1 MATIS
6 EIAKAAG
13 VGVTTVSRYL
23 NHHPYIS
30 AEKRT
35 RIEKAIHQLGYTPS
49 AAATSLRAQAT
60 GNIGVLVSR
69 VTNPFFAG
77 LFDAIERELH
87 AHGYQVMITQTY
99 DDPEA
104 EERFLKQLK
113 SRELDGVI
121 LASVEAPDRVTA
133 VAKAFPG
140 RVVVVNADVQI
151 PGATSLVLPHYQAT
165 RDALDYLFNQ
175 GHRRFAYVSGGTISG
190 AHHGQSRTQAFLDF
204 MQAHQLLMAQDL
216 LFGQIHTAKEGQAV
230 GKQLASLAPNVRP
243 DAVFTNSDEVA
254 VGVIDSLLAADV
266 KVPDDIAVMGY
277 DDQPFAPFAKIPLT
291 TVHQPVASM
300 AAAATHELLKGL
312 GRQVAQDTQPTLHLS
327 LKIRQSA

>member
-6 EIAKAAG
+6 EIAAAAG

-30 AEKRT
+30 ADKKA
-35 RIEKAIHQLGYTPS
+35 RIEAAIKTLGYTPS

-77 LFDAIERELH
+77 LFDAIERTLH
-87 AHGYQVMITQTY
+87 AHGYQVMISQTY
-99 DDPEA
+99 DDPDA
-104 EERFLKQLK
+104 EGRFLNQLK

-121 LASVEAPDRVTA
+121 LASVEAPARVAA

-151 PGATSLVLPHYQAT
+151 PNAKSLVLPHYQAT
-165 RDALDYLFNQ
+165 RDALDYLFAQ
-175 GHRRFAYVSGGTISG
+175 GHRHFAYMTGGAIKS
-190 AHHGQSRTQAFLDF
+190 ARHGQSRTQAFSDF
-204 MQAHQLLMAQDL
+204 MQARGLPVEPAW
-216 LFGQIHTAKEGQAV
+216 LFEQVHSATEGQTLGRQIA
-230 GKQLASLAPNVRP
+230 ALAPAKRP
-243 DAVFTNSDEVA
+243 DAIFTNSDEVA
-254 VGVIDSLLAADV
+254 VGVVDSLVAANIA
-266 KVPDDIAVMGY
+266 VPDDMAVMGY
-277 DDQPFAPFAKIPLT
+277 DDQPFAPFARVPLT
-291 TVHQPVASM
+291 TVHQPVAEM
-300 AAAATHELLKGL
+300 AQVATDLLLAGL
-312 GRQVAQDTQPTLHLS
+312 GRGEPAATLEPLTLT

>member
-6 EIAKAAG
+6 EIAAAAG

-30 AEKRT
+30 ADKKA
-35 RIEKAIHQLGYTPS
+35 RIEAAIKTLGYTPS

-77 LFDAIERELH
+77 LFDAIERTLH
-87 AHGYQVMITQTY
+87 AHGYQVMISQTY
-99 DDPEA
+99 DDPDA
-104 EERFLKQLK
+104 EGRFLNQLK

-121 LASVEAPDRVTA
+121 LASVEAPARVAA

-151 PGATSLVLPHYQAT
+151 PNAKSLVLPHYQAT
-165 RDALDYLFNQ
+165 RDALDYLFAQ
-175 GHRRFAYVSGGTISG
+175 GHRRFAYMTGGAIKS
-190 AHHGQSRTQAFLDF
+190 ARHGQSRTQAFFDF
-204 MQAHQLLMAQDL
+204 MQARELPVEPAW
-216 LFGQIHTAKEGQAV
+216 LFEQVHTATEGQTLGRQIA
-230 GKQLASLAPNVRP
+230 ALAPAKRP
-243 DAVFTNSDEVA
+243 DAIFTNSDEVA
-254 VGVIDSLLAADV
+254 VGVVDSLVTANIA
-266 KVPDDIAVMGY
+266 VPDDIAVMGY
-277 DDQPFAPFAKIPLT
+277 DDQPFAPFARVPLT
-291 TVHQPVASM
+291 TVHQPVAEM
-300 AAAATHELLKGL
+300 AQVATDLLLAGL
-312 GRQVAQDTQPTLHLS
+312 GRGEPAVAPEPLTLT

>member
-6 EIAKAAG
+6 EIAAAAG

-30 AEKRT
+30 ADKKA
-35 RIEKAIHQLGYTPS
+35 RIEAAIKTLGYTPS

-77 LFDAIERELH
+77 LFDAIERTLH
-87 AHGYQVMITQTY
+87 AHGYQVMISQTY
-99 DDPEA
+99 DDPDA
-104 EERFLKQLK
+104 EERFLNQLK

-121 LASVEAPDRVTA
+121 LASVEAPARVAT

-151 PGATSLVLPHYQAT
+151 PNAKSLVLPHYQAT
-165 RDALDYLFNQ
+165 RDALDYLFAQ
-175 GHRRFAYVSGGTISG
+175 GHRRFAYMTGGAIKS
-190 AHHGQSRTQAFLDF
+190 ARHGQSRTQAFFDF
-204 MQAHQLLMAQDL
+204 MQARGLPVEPAW
-216 LFGQIHTAKEGQAV
+216 LFEQVHTATEGQTLGRQIA
-230 GKQLASLAPNVRP
+230 ALAPAKRP
-243 DAVFTNSDEVA
+243 DAIFTNSDEVA
-254 VGVIDSLLAADV
+254 VGVVDSLVAANIA
-266 KVPDDIAVMGY
+266 VPDDIAVMGY
-277 DDQPFAPFAKIPLT
+277 DDQPFAPFARVPLT
-291 TVHQPVASM
+291 TVHQPVAEM
-300 AAAATHELLKGL
+300 AQVATDLLLSGL
-312 GRQVAQDTQPTLHLS
+312 GRGEPAATLEPLTLT

>member
-6 EIAKAAG
+6 EIAAAAG

-30 AEKRT
+30 ADKKA
-35 RIEKAIHQLGYTPS
+35 RIEAAIKTLGYTPS

-77 LFDAIERELH
+77 LFDAIERTLH
-87 AHGYQVMITQTY
+87 AHGYQVMISQTY
-99 DDPEA
+99 DDPDA
-104 EERFLKQLK
+104 EGRFLNQLK

-121 LASVEAPDRVTA
+121 LASVEAPARVAA

-151 PGATSLVLPHYQAT
+151 PNAKSLVLPHYQAT
-165 RDALDYLFNQ
+165 RDALDYLFAQ
-175 GHRRFAYVSGGTISG
+175 GHRHFAYMTGGAIKS
-190 AHHGQSRTQAFLDF
+190 ARHGQSRTQAFFDF
-204 MQAHQLLMAQDL
+204 MQARGLPVEPAW
-216 LFGQIHTAKEGQAV
+216 LFEQVHSATEGQTLGRQIA
-230 GKQLASLAPNVRP
+230 ALAPAKRP
-243 DAVFTNSDEVA
+243 DAIFTNSDEVA
-254 VGVIDSLLAADV
+254 VGVVDSLVAANIA
-266 KVPDDIAVMGY
+266 VPDDMAVMGY
-277 DDQPFAPFAKIPLT
+277 DDQPFAPFAHVPLT
-291 TVHQPVASM
+291 TVHQPVAEM
-300 AAAATHELLKGL
+300 AQVATDLLLAGL
-312 GRQVAQDTQPTLHLS
+312 GRGEPAATLEPLTLT

>member
-6 EIAKAAG
+6 EIAAAAG

-30 AEKRT
+30 ADKKA
-35 RIEKAIHQLGYTPS
+35 RIEAAIKTLGYTPS

-77 LFDAIERELH
+77 LFDAIERTLH
-87 AHGYQVMITQTY
+87 AHGYQVMISQTY
-99 DDPEA
+99 DDPDA
-104 EERFLKQLK
+104 EERFLNQLK

-121 LASVEAPDRVTA
+121 LASVEAPARVAA

-151 PGATSLVLPHYQAT
+151 PNAKSLVLPHYQAT
-165 RDALDYLFNQ
+165 RDALDYLFAQ
-175 GHRRFAYVSGGTISG
+175 GHRRFAYMTVGAIKISR
-190 AHHGQSRTQAFLDF
+190 HWQSRTQAFFDF
-204 MQAHQLLMAQDL
+204 MQARGLPVEPAW
-216 LFGQIHTAKEGQAV
+216 LFEQVHTATEGQTLGRQIA
-230 GKQLASLAPNVRP
+230 ALAPAKRP
-243 DAVFTNSDEVA
+243 DAIFTNSDEVA
-254 VGVIDSLLAADV
+254 VGVIDSLVTANIA
-266 KVPDDIAVMGY
+266 VPDDIAVMGY
-277 DDQPFAPFAKIPLT
+277 DDQPFAPFARVPLT
-291 TVHQPVASM
+291 TVHQPVAEM
-300 AAAATHELLKGL
+300 AQVATDLLLAGL
-312 GRQVAQDTQPTLHLS
+312 GRGEPAATLEPLTLT

>member
-121 LASVEAPDRVTA
+121 LASVEAPDRVAA

-175 GHRRFAYVSGGTISG
+175 GHRRLRLLRK
-190 AHHGQSRTQAFLDF
+190 SR
-204 MQAHQLLMAQDL
+204 
-216 LFGQIHTAKEGQAV
+216 
-230 GKQLASLAPNVRP
+230 
-243 DAVFTNSDEVA
+243 
-254 VGVIDSLLAADV
+254 
-266 KVPDDIAVMGY
+266 
-277 DDQPFAPFAKIPLT
+277 
-291 TVHQPVASM
+291 
-300 AAAATHELLKGL
+300 
-312 GRQVAQDTQPTLHLS
+312 
-327 LKIRQSA
+327 

>member
-6 EIAKAAG
+6 EIAAAAG

-30 AEKRT
+30 ADKKA
-35 RIEKAIHQLGYTPS
+35 RIEAAIKTLGYTPS

-77 LFDAIERELH
+77 LFDAIERTLH
-87 AHGYQVMITQTY
+87 AHGYQVMISQTY
-99 DDPEA
+99 DDPDA
-104 EERFLKQLK
+104 EGRFLNQLK

-121 LASVEAPDRVTA
+121 LASVEAPARVAA

-151 PGATSLVLPHYQAT
+151 PNAKSLVLPHYQAT
-165 RDALDYLFNQ
+165 RDALDYLFAQ
-175 GHRRFAYVSGGTISG
+175 GHRHFAYMTGGAIKS
-190 AHHGQSRTQAFLDF
+190 ARHSQSRTQAFFDF
-204 MQAHQLLMAQDL
+204 MQARGLPVEPAW
-216 LFGQIHTAKEGQAV
+216 LFEQVHSATEGQTLGRQIA
-230 GKQLASLAPNVRP
+230 ALAPAKRP
-243 DAVFTNSDEVA
+243 DAIFTNSDEVA
-254 VGVIDSLLAADV
+254 VGVVDSLVAANIA
-266 KVPDDIAVMGY
+266 VPDDMAVMGY
-277 DDQPFAPFAKIPLT
+277 DDQPFAPFARVPLT
-291 TVHQPVASM
+291 TVHQPVAEM
-300 AAAATHELLKGL
+300 ALVATDLLLAGL
-312 GRQVAQDTQPTLHLS
+312 GRGEPAATLEPLTLT

>member
-30 AEKRT
+30 AEKRA

-104 EERFLKQLK
+104 EERFLK
-113 SRELDGVI
+113 
-121 LASVEAPDRVTA
+121 
-133 VAKAFPG
+133 
-140 RVVVVNADVQI
+140 
-151 PGATSLVLPHYQAT
+151 
-165 RDALDYLFNQ
+165 
-175 GHRRFAYVSGGTISG
+175 
-190 AHHGQSRTQAFLDF
+190 
-204 MQAHQLLMAQDL
+204 
-216 LFGQIHTAKEGQAV
+216 
-230 GKQLASLAPNVRP
+230 
-243 DAVFTNSDEVA
+243 
-254 VGVIDSLLAADV
+254 
-266 KVPDDIAVMGY
+266 
-277 DDQPFAPFAKIPLT
+277 
-291 TVHQPVASM
+291 
-300 AAAATHELLKGL
+300 
-312 GRQVAQDTQPTLHLS
+312 
-327 LKIRQSA
+327 